1 MRPEARDTRHTI
13 GLLCE
18 QPHLDALAPSQRHCG
33 PRTARHA
40 LAPTSSAWELFQHA
54 NRAIHGHY
62 VDDFDDHFTL
72 LVPSLRIIA
81 EFRPYTNLCLA
92 LGGNSAIRSPSRSL
106 RRTVDDETRRC
117 NSTRRQSADCRST
130 CDHILYPK
138 DGHFALCFDCA
149 PSDAHTESAYSVFI
163 TSFATFPFQYTS
175 ILQLEGWVYRIAMTS
190 TFRERARGPEE
201 YRGGLDKLVGIWAAC
216 RISCGS

>member
-18 QPHLDALAPSQRHCG
+18 QPHLDALAPCLNQLSATVVLGPPDMPWLRPAPRGNCSSMPTAPFTAITSTISTTTSPFSCLVFALLPSFGHIRTYAWHWVATVPSDRPAGVCDEQSMTRHG
-33 PRTARHA
+33 DAIPPGGSPRT
-40 LAPTSSAWELFQHA
+40 
-54 NRAIHGHY
+54 
-62 VDDFDDHFTL
+62 
-72 LVPSLRIIA
+72 
-81 EFRPYTNLCLA
+81 
-92 LGGNSAIRSPSRSL
+92 
-106 RRTVDDETRRC
+106 
-117 NSTRRQSADCRST
+117 
-130 CDHILYPK
+130 
-138 DGHFALCFDCA
+138 A